1 MQFMRINWYY
11 FIRKNKGGK
20 TMTKIGKSKIKRRA
34 TDTNVYMI
42 GSGIGSL
49 AAAVYLIRDAKV
61 PGKNIQIMEALD
73 SDGGSLDGAGNASSG
88 FMIRGGRMLNIPTYE
103 CLQDIMTEIP
113 SLEFDKFSL
122 EDEFLNYNEEFKT
135 HSNARLV
142 DKNGRRV
149 DVRKMGFSAE
159 DRMDMEK
166 LVLMETEKSL
176 GAKRID
182 QVFGKHFFKTNFWLM
197 WQTTFAFQP
206 WSSAA
211 ELRRYMIR
219 FMHEFP
225 RIHTLAGVA
234 RTAYNQ
240 HDSIVKPIVA
250 WLRAHGVKI
259 LLGARVV
266 DINFSQVRD
275 GTYVADKI
283 VYMRD
288 GKKRSVAIAPA
299 DIVLFTN
306 GCMTDNSNEAS
317 TDTVAR
323 YIKDDTAPSF
333 ELWRKIADGRPEF
346 GDPDVFCGRVDE
358 SMWMSFT
365 TTINKNPRLLDYI
378 QRFSHNYPGGGA
390 LMTFKDSAW
399 RLSIVV
405 ARQPHFKKQP
415 MDTQIFWG
423 YSLNMFVDGDY
434 VKKPMYK
441 CTGREIMTELM
452 GHLQI
457 PRQNQ
462 SDMMRGVICRTS
474 IMPYIT
480 SQFQPRRPGDRPN
493 VIPNGYENFA
503 FVSQFAEVPDDVVFT
518 MEYSVR
524 AAQRAVYYLMGVD
537 KDLTPV
543 SKHQYS
549 PRTMLKAFLKLHS

>member
-1 MQFMRINWYY
+1 
-11 FIRKNKGGK
+11 
-20 TMTKIGKSKIKRRA
+20 MTKIGKSKIKRRGA
-34 TDTNVYMI
+34 DTNVYMI
-42 GSGIGSL
+42 GSGIG
-49 AAAVYLIRDAKV
+49 
-61 PGKNIQIMEALD
+61 
-73 SDGGSLDGAGNASSG
+73 DGAGDARIG

-103 CLQDIMTEIP
+103 CLQDIMTAIP
-113 SLEFDKFSL
+113 SLEFDGISL
-122 EDEFLNYNEEFKT
+122 EDEFLKYNEEFKT

-142 DKNGRRV
+142 DKNGNKI
-149 DVRKMGFSAE
+149 DVTKMGFSAE

-166 LVLMETEKSL
+166 LILMESEKSL

-182 QVFGKHFFKTNFWLM
+182 EVFGKHFFKTNFWLM

-240 HDSIVKPIVA
+240 HDSIVKPIVM
-250 WLRAHGVKI
+250 WLRNHGVRI
-259 LLGARVV
+259 IFGARAT
-266 DINFSQVRD
+266 DINFEQTPQGD
-275 GTYVADKI
+275 YVADKI
-283 VYMRD
+283 VYNRG
-288 GKKRSVAIAPA
+288 GKEHKTSVAPT
-299 DIVLFTN
+299 DIVIFTN

-317 TDTVAR
+317 TDTVAK
-323 YIKDDTAPSF
+323 YIKDKSAPSF
-333 ELWRKIADGRPEF
+333 ELWRKIANGRPEF

-358 SMWMSFT
+358 CMWMSFT

-378 QRFSHNYPGGGA
+378 QRFSQNHPGGGA
-390 LMTFKDSAW
+390 LMTFRDSAW

-405 ARQPHFKKQP
+405 ARQPHFKNQP

-423 YSLNMFVDGDY
+423 YSLNMFVDGDF

-457 PRQNQ
+457 PKSEQA
-462 SDMMRGVICRTS
+462 DMMRGLVCRTS
-474 IMPYIT
+474 IMPYID

-493 VIPNGYENFA
+493 VIPAGYENFA

-537 KDLTPV
+537 KDLTPI

>member
-1 MQFMRINWYY
+1 MA
-11 FIRKNKGGK
+11 KA
-20 TMTKIGKSKIKRRA
+20 GKSSIKRRPA
-34 TDTNVYMI
+34 TTNVYMI

-49 AAAVYLIRDAKV
+49 AAAIYLIRDARV
-61 PGKNIQIMEALD
+61 PGKNIKIFESLD
-73 SDGGSLDGAGNASSG
+73 VDGGSLDGAGDAKRG
-88 FMIRGGRMLNIPTYE
+88 YMIRGGRMLNIPTYE
-103 CLQDIMTEIP
+103 CLQDVMTEIP
-113 SLEFDKFSL
+113 SIEFDDISL
-122 EDEFLNYNEEFKT
+122 EEEFLEYNQEFKT
-135 HSNARLV
+135 HSRARLV
-142 DKNGRRV
+142 DKNGGKV
-149 DVRKMGFSAE
+149 DVTQMGFSPD

-166 LVLMETEKSL
+166 LILMETEKSL

-182 QVFGKHFFKTNFWLM
+182 EVFGPHFFKTNFWFM

-240 HDSIVKPIVA
+240 HDSIVKPMVD
-250 WLRAHGVKI
+250 WLRGQGVQI
-259 LLGARVV
+259 ILGARVT
-266 DINFSQVRD
+266 DILFDQNKK
-275 GTYVADKI
+275 GETLATKIEYVQ
-283 VYMRD
+283 R
-288 GKKRSVAIAPA
+288 GKKHTINVAPT
-299 DIVLFTN
+299 DIVTFTN
-306 GCMTDNSNEAS
+306 GCMTDNSDEAS
-317 TDTVAR
+317 TDTVAK
-323 YIKDDTAPSF
+323 YNTAQTAPSF
-333 ELWRKIADGRPEF
+333 ELWKKIANGRPEF
-346 GDPDVFCGRVDE
+346 GDPDVFCSRPDE

-365 TTINKNPRLLDYI
+365 VTINNNPKLFEYI
-378 QRFSHNYPGGGA
+378 QRFTRNHPGGGA
-390 LMTFKDSAW
+390 LVTFKDSAW
-399 RLSIVV
+399 RLSFVV
-405 ARQPHFKKQP
+405 ARQPHFKNQP

-423 YSLNMFVDGDY
+423 YALNMFVDGDY

-452 GHLQI
+452 GQLHI
-457 PRQNQ
+457 PKRDQAE
-462 SDMMRGVICRTS
+462 MMRGVICRTS

-480 SQFQPRRPGDRPN
+480 SQFQPRKIGDRPL
-493 VIPNGYENFA
+493 VIPQGYENFA

-537 KDLTPV
+537 KDLTPI

-549 PRTMLKAFLKLHS
+549 PRTLLKSFLKLHS

>member
-1 MQFMRINWYY
+1 
-11 FIRKNKGGK
+11 
-20 TMTKIGKSKIKRRA
+20 MTKIGKSKIKRRA
-34 TDTNVYMI
+34 TDINVYMI

-306 GCMTDNSNEAS
+306 GCMTDNSNEAG

>member
-1 MQFMRINWYY
+1 MA
-11 FIRKNKGGK
+11 
-20 TMTKIGKSKIKRRA
+20 KIGKSKIKRRPS
-34 TDTNVYMI
+34 DTRVYMI
-42 GSGIGSL
+42 GSGIGALS
-49 AAAVYLIRDAKV
+49 AAVYLIRDARV
-61 PGKNIQIMEALD
+61 PGKNIQILEAMD
-73 SDGGSLDGAGNASSG
+73 VDGGSLDGAGDANRG
-88 FMIRGGRMLNIPTYE
+88 FMIRGGRMMNIPTYE
-103 CLQDIMTEIP
+103 CLQDVMTEIP
-113 SLEFDKFSL
+113 SIEFDDISL
-122 EDEFLNYNEEFKT
+122 EQEFLDYNEEFKT
-135 HSNARLV
+135 HANARLV
-142 DKNGRRV
+142 DKKGRRT
-149 DVRKMGFSAE
+149 DVTKMGFSAE
-159 DRMDMEK
+159 DRIDMEK

-176 GAKRID
+176 GAKRIN
-182 QVFGKHFFKTNFWLM
+182 QVFGSHFFKTNFWLM
-197 WQTTFAFQP
+197 WQTTFGFQP

-240 HDSIVKPIVA
+240 HDSIVVPMVK
-250 WLRAHGVKI
+250 WLREHGVQI
-259 LLGARVV
+259 LFGAQAT
-266 DINFSQVRD
+266 DISFAQTR
-275 GTYVADKI
+275 GGEYVADKI
-283 VYMRD
+283 TYVRG
-288 GKKRSVAIAPA
+288 GKTRNISVAPT

-306 GCMTDNSNEAS
+306 GSMTDNSDQG
-317 TDTVAR
+317 DTNSVAK
-323 YIKDDTAPSF
+323 YLKNTPAPSF

-365 TTINKNPRLLDYI
+365 TTINKNSRLMDYI
-378 QRFSHNYPGGGA
+378 QRFSHNHPGGGA

-399 RLSIVV
+399 RMSIVV
-405 ARQPHFKKQP
+405 ARQPHFKNQP

-423 YSLNMFVDGDY
+423 YSLNMFTDGDF

-441 CTGREIMTELM
+441 CTGREIITELL
-452 GHLQI
+452 GHLHVPEKQHT
-457 PRQNQ
+457 
-462 SDMMRGVICRTS
+462 DMMRGLICRTS

-480 SQFQPRRPGDRPN
+480 SQFQPRRPGDRPD
-493 VIPNGYENFA
+493 VIPQGYENFA

-537 KDLTPV
+537 KDLTPI
-543 SKHQYS
+543 SRHQYS

>member
-1 MQFMRINWYY
+1 MA
-11 FIRKNKGGK
+11 
-20 TMTKIGKSKIKRRA
+20 KIGKSKIKRRPS
-34 TDTNVYMI
+34 DTRVYMI
-42 GSGIGSL
+42 GSGIGALS
-49 AAAVYLIRDAKV
+49 AAVYLIRDARV
-61 PGKNIQIMEALD
+61 PGKNIQILEAMD
-73 SDGGSLDGAGNASSG
+73 VDGGSLDGAGDANRG
-88 FMIRGGRMLNIPTYE
+88 FMIRGGRMMNIPTYE
-103 CLQDIMTEIP
+103 CLQDVMTEIP
-113 SLEFDKFSL
+113 SIEFDDISL
-122 EDEFLNYNEEFKT
+122 EQEFLDYNEEFKT
-135 HSNARLV
+135 HANARLV
-142 DKNGRRV
+142 DKKGRRT
-149 DVRKMGFSAE
+149 DVTKMGFSAE
-159 DRMDMEK
+159 DRIDMEK

-176 GAKRID
+176 GAKRIN
-182 QVFGKHFFKTNFWLM
+182 QVFGSHFFKTNFWLM
-197 WQTTFAFQP
+197 WQTTFGFQP

-240 HDSIVKPIVA
+240 HDSIVVPMVK
-250 WLRAHGVKI
+250 WLREHGVQI
-259 LLGARVV
+259 LFGAQAT
-266 DINFSQVRD
+266 DISFAQTR
-275 GTYVADKI
+275 GGEYVADKI
-283 VYMRD
+283 TYVRG
-288 GKKRSVAIAPA
+288 GKTRNISVAPT

-306 GCMTDNSNEAS
+306 GSMTDNSDQG
-317 TDTVAR
+317 DTNSVAK
-323 YIKDDTAPSF
+323 YLKNTPAPSF

-365 TTINKNPRLLDYI
+365 TTINKNQRLMDYI
-378 QRFSHNYPGGGA
+378 QRFSHNHPGGGA

-399 RLSIVV
+399 RMSIVV
-405 ARQPHFKKQP
+405 ARQPHFKNQP

-423 YSLNMFVDGDY
+423 YSLNMFTDGDF

-441 CTGREIMTELM
+441 CTGREIITELL
-452 GHLQI
+452 GHLHVPEKQHT
-457 PRQNQ
+457 
-462 SDMMRGVICRTS
+462 DMMRGLICRTS

-480 SQFQPRRPGDRPN
+480 SQFQPRRPGDRPD
-493 VIPNGYENFA
+493 VIPQGYENFA

-537 KDLTPV
+537 KDLTPI
-543 SKHQYS
+543 SRHQYS

>member
-1 MQFMRINWYY
+1 
-11 FIRKNKGGK
+11 
-20 TMTKIGKSKIKRRA
+20 MTKIGKSKIKRRA

-306 GCMTDNSNEAS
+306 GCMTDNSNEAG

-346 GDPDVFCGRVDE
+346 GDPDVFCGQVDE

>member
-1 MQFMRINWYY
+1 
-11 FIRKNKGGK
+11 
-20 TMTKIGKSKIKRRA
+20 MTKIGKSKIKRRA